1 MADPAELDTSLPDPS
16 SAAAIALPS
25 AEPLALPADLV
36 ATLVLVRHGEST
48 FVAEGRFQGR
58 QDPPLSDLGIRQAA
72 LVAKRLAHRN
82 ERTPL
87 PIPEGPPVTIWHSP
101 LRRAAETARS
111 IREEQPGAVT
121 VQGDD
126 RLTEIAQGEWEGE
139 LLTEV
144 RSRWPTELAAWRRT
158 PHLSHAPG
166 GESLRQAADRV
177 DAALERVVAALPRLT
192 PTGYVYDPVP
202 GYVPS
207 PTESSAGEP
216 IAIRK
221 EGSHVERAMPSSGGA
236 EPWAVVVAHD
246 GIFRLTLMSVLGIG
260 IDRFWSLPFVLTGIT
275 VVTLHEGVAA
285 LRAHN
290 LSDHLEPLAIEER
303 AAQES
308 RGERRGAL

>member
-1 MADPAELDTSLPDPS
+1 MAHPAHPVTTSSPDRS
-16 SAAAIALPS
+16 TETFIALP
-25 AEPLALPADLV
+25 PDLV

-58 QDPPLSDLGIRQAA
+58 QDAPLSELGIRQAE
-72 LVAKRLAHRN
+72 LVAKRLAHRD

-87 PIPEGPPVTIWHSP
+87 PIPEGPPVAVWHSP
-101 LRRAAETARS
+101 LRRAAETARL
-111 IREEQPGAVT
+111 IREEQPDAVELHPE
-121 VQGDD
+121 D
-126 RLTEIAQGEWEGE
+126 RLTEIAQGEWEGR

-144 RSRWPTELAAWRRT
+144 RSRWAEELAAWRQT
-158 PHLSHAPG
+158 PAQNHAPG
-166 GESLRQAADRV
+166 GESLRQAAGRV
-177 DAALERVVAALPRLT
+177 NAGLTRIVASLPRLT

-202 GYVPS
+202 GYVPA
-207 PTESSAGEP
+207 PTESAVGEP
-216 IAIRK
+216 IAVR
-221 EGSHVERAMPSSGGA
+221 EGANPERIVPAKGGW

-246 GIFRLTLMSVLGIG
+246 GIFRLSLMSLLGIP
-260 IDRFWSLPFVLTGIT
+260 IERFWSLPFVLTGIT
-275 VVTLHEGVAA
+275 VVTLHETVAA

>member
-1 MADPAELDTSLPDPS
+1 LPP
-16 SAAAIALPS
+16 
-25 AEPLALPADLV
+25 DLV

-58 QDPPLSDLGIRQAA
+58 QDAPLSELGIRQAN

-87 PIPEGPPVTIWHSP
+87 PIPEGPPDVIWHSP
-101 LRRAAETARS
+101 LRRAAETARL
-111 IREEQPGAVT
+111 IREEQPGSAKLMAEE
-121 VQGDD
+121 

-139 LLTEV
+139 LLTDV
-144 RSRWPTELAAWRRT
+144 RTRWASELAAWRKT
-158 PHLSHAPG
+158 PAQNHAPG
-166 GESLRQAADRV
+166 GESLLEAGDRV
-177 DAALERVVAALPRLT
+177 DTGLKRIVASLPRLT
-192 PTGYVYDPVP
+192 PTGYIYDPVP

-207 PTESSAGEP
+207 PSESGLGEP
-216 IAIRK
+216 IAVRM
-221 EGSHVERAMPSSGGA
+221 EGTQTSGRMPGKGGV

-246 GIFRLTLMSVLGIG
+246 GVFRLTLMRLLGIS
-260 IDRFWSLPFVLTGIT
+260 IERFWSLPFVLTGIT

-290 LSDHLEPLAIEER
+290 LSDHLEPLAVEER